1 MCVACVRW
9 WCAQRDG
16 RSARCINKT
25 QYAIWTTL
33 VPTFVPQHATTT
45 NEIVRAVRRA
55 AAAVVIDA
63 SPVDDLVTADVGFVV
78 EDPNST
84 AVRIQPQSMLE
95 ISSAA
100 DVPVGVERS
109 GSTTSSLRIFGPRD
123 ARAAILGRCVVGPVS
138 AAGVILGSR
147 VEAAVS
153 TA

>member
-16 RSARCINKT
+16 RSARCINRT

-33 VPTFVPQHATTT
+33 V
-45 NEIVRAVRRA
+45 IVRAVRRA

-63 SPVDDLVTADVGFVV
+63 SPVDDLATADVGFVV

-84 AVRIQPQSMLE
+84 AARVQPQSMLE